1 VTNRRTDIWEP
12 CDCAN
17 CRRVNEI
24 LQAGKKVGIALD
36 NDQQPGM
43 FRSWPKLVTALLGAI
58 MFLSCIIF
66 LWAIFSR

>member
-36 NDQQPGM
+36 KDQQPGM
-43 FRSWPKLVTALLGAI
+43 FRTWAPVVMAIVGGIMSIGALIG
-58 MFLSCIIF
+58 
-66 LWAIFSR
+66 LWAILSR